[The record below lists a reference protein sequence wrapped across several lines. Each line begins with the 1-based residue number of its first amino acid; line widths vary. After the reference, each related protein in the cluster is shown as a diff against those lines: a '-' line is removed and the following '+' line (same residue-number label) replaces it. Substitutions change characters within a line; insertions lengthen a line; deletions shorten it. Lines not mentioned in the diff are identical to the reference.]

1 MNDLEL
7 YREQLALC
15 DDKII
20 DALVERNSIIEK
32 IMAYKEE
39 YGMSI
44 IQPKQEEKQ
53 ERQLAIKLDGNKYS
67 DEIED
72 VFRRIRRNSKR
83 IQARKLFDY
92 NIVLIGFMGAG
103 KTTISDYLSTVFD
116 MEIVEMDQLIAD
128 REEMSIPD
136 IFATYGEEYF
146 RNLETDLLIE
156 MQDKKNVVISCGG
169 GVAMRER
176 NVEEMKKNGKVVL
189 LTASPETIYER
200 VKDNNDRPVLQG
212 RKNVA
217 GISELM
223 EQRREKY
230 EAAADIVVNT
240 DDKDVLTICEELVQ
254 KLTRD
259 ISMFRAFYPDRYMV
273 SAYVIDFEELYKKGY
288 RGLIFDIDNT
298 LVPHGAPADDRA
310 IRLFERLKKIGFQC
324 CLISNNKEPRV
335 KMFNEKIQVAY
346 VYNAHKPSKKNY
358 IKAMEI
364 MGTDRSSTVF
374 IGDQLFT
381 DVWGAKRSG
390 IPSILVKPMN
400 PKEEIQIVLKR
411 YLERIVLFFYKRSL
425 AREKKVEK

>member
-32 IMAYKEE
+32 IMAYKEQ

-53 ERQLAIKLDGNKYS
+53 ERQLEIKLDGNKYS
-67 DEIED
+67 EEIED

-146 RNLETDLLIE
+146 RNLETNLLIE

-223 EQRREKY
+223 EQCREKY

-254 KLTRD
+254 KLTR
-259 ISMFRAFYPDRYMV
+259 A
-273 SAYVIDFEELYKKGY
+273 
-288 RGLIFDIDNT
+288 
-298 LVPHGAPADDRA
+298 
-310 IRLFERLKKIGFQC
+310 
-324 CLISNNKEPRV
+324 
-335 KMFNEKIQVAY
+335 
-346 VYNAHKPSKKNY
+346 
-358 IKAMEI
+358 EI
-364 MGTDRSSTVF
+364 
-374 IGDQLFT
+374 
-381 DVWGAKRSG
+381 
-390 IPSILVKPMN
+390 
-400 PKEEIQIVLKR
+400 
-411 YLERIVLFFYKRSL
+411 
-425 AREKKVEK
+425 